1 MYLQAWRK
9 YLPVIM
15 ILIKRSAQSPQT
27 LAMDMNDFVK
37 SSGGKKLKLGF
48 VGFSLNKGR
57 MTINPT
63 HPQIAK
69 DLVMLLQESDQGKSL
84 LLSRSLL
91 FSMSNECTLQISDTA
106 IVQEIVQS
114 VEETN

>member
-48 VGFSLNKGR
+48 TGFSLDKGR

-69 DLVMLLQESDQGKSL
+69 DLVMLLQESDRAKEL
-84 LLSRSLL
+84 VISRKLL
-91 FSMSNECTLQISDTA
+91 FAMDNECLLQISDTA
-106 IVQEIVQS
+106 IVQEVPAAMEVQ
-114 VEETN
+114 

>member
-9 YLPVIM
+9 YLPVIL

-48 VGFSLNKGR
+48 TSFSLEKGR
-57 MTINPT
+57 MTINPA
-63 HPQIAK
+63 HPQIAR
-69 DLVMLLQESDQGKSL
+69 DLVLLLQESDRAKEM

-91 FSMSNECTLQISDTA
+91 FAMNNECLLQISDMDMVPTA
-106 IVQEIVQS
+106 EQPVA
-114 VEETN
+114 ETE